1 MFSLLC
7 AVVFALGA
15 TTLVA
20 ADRLAITPH
29 DSYSS
34 SIGVLGCKINTDRVA
49 YWPMAVD
56 CDDICVRV
64 SHGGRSVD
72 LLRIDQSTGAHDIS
86 YDAWNYL
93 VTGRGAAEGAA
104 TGGPVEM
111 EVQRIPADN
120 CLRHIRTGN
129 GGLPLSAPNS
139 INFLAAC
146 LARPDSWVARRHRLF
161 NIQDPVCHWG
171 HDEVCRLD
179 LAASNQ
185 PSCPHPLGSSG
196 ERLPDTVFNLEYG
209 TGRRVPAA

>member
-72 LLRIDQSTGAHDIS
+72 LLRIDQSTGAYDIS

-146 LARPDSWVARRHRLF
+146 LARPRQLGRPPPPPLQHPGPRLPLGPRRGLPPRPRRQQPALLPAPARLLGRAPARHRL
-161 NIQDPVCHWG
+161 
-171 HDEVCRLD
+171 
-179 LAASNQ
+179 Q
-185 PSCPHPLGSSG
+185 P
-196 ERLPDTVFNLEYG
+196 
-209 TGRRVPAA
+209 